1 MSSTAAPY
9 GLIPVKR
16 HDNLPFAGATN
27 DYRINP
33 NGSTATMYFG
43 TPVYVNAAGFLAPC
57 TATGADATTNAL
69 PAGTTLTG
77 MQGVFMGCEYTN
89 AQGQRIWSNYYP
101 TGVTGDIRAMV
112 VDDPAVVFRVQSVG
126 SLGQDSLG
134 ANVAFSAAC
143 REDRDKPEGG
153 GQVVGPMPYL
163 NHPRGGSLATPARPP
178 THFKKPTHPNPPPRG
193 GGGGGFGGPG
203 PTHQYRGK
211 KFSAPSAPG

>member
-134 ANVAFSAAC
+134 ANVAFSAA
-143 REDRDKPEGG
+143 PT
-153 GQVVGPMPYL
+153 
-163 NHPRGGSLATPARPP
+163 GGSTVTGKSNAAVTATPVTTTAAFRIVGFADDPGSSVGDAF
-178 THFKKPTHPNPPPRG
+178 TDVLVKLNPG
-193 GGGGGFGGPG
+193 YHAFNNAVGL
-203 PTHQYRGK
+203 
-211 KFSAPSAPG
+211 